1 VKGPALP
8 PPRFAT
14 VNAALRAA
22 AARDGA
28 GLTFVDLSERETSL
42 EWSELYG
49 RARRAAGVLRALGM
63 RPGDRVGL
71 LLPTSPGFMDAFF
84 GTLLVGGTP
93 VPLYPPVR
101 LGRLAEYHAAT
112 ARMIRIIGARLVLT
126 DKRIR
131 RLLGQ
136 AMERSQPEL
145 GCHTVDV
152 LERESHGEVEERART
167 DQIGLIQFSSGST
180 AAPRAVALSH
190 GQLMTQCAALMAL
203 MPAPDEVPQV
213 GVCWLP
219 LYHDMGLIGCL
230 LSAVCYGRSR
240 LVLIRPE
247 QFLLKPALWLR
258 AISRHRA
265 RVSPAPNFAYAI
277 CLKRIKDEEMA
288 GADLSSWRYA
298 LNGAEPVSLDVM
310 RRFGE
315 RFSRWGLD
323 PNALMPVYGLAEAA
337 LAVAFS
343 SDDEPARGIRL
354 DPTISATTGD
364 VMPGGREV
372 ASVGRP
378 VPGFEIEIR
387 DAQGEVLPERRVGR
401 IFVRGPSVMTGYHD
415 DPEATARTLRD
426 GWLDTGDL
434 GFVVDAELYIAGR
447 AKDLVTVRG
456 ANHTSEE
463 FEECLEGIAGARPGC
478 AVAVGYMPPGAEGEE
493 LVIFAERASGTDRA
507 NDPVLT
513 EQIRAAVVERT
524 AVRPH
529 AVHVL
534 EPGTLP
540 RTSSGKLRRA
550 EALRRFVSGE
560 LVPPAR
566 VDTLTIATEVVKSA
580 VAFGRMKL
588 T

>member
-1 VKGPALP
+1 
-8 PPRFAT
+8 
-14 VNAALRAA
+14 
-22 AARDGA
+22 
-28 GLTFVDLSERETSL
+28 
-42 EWSELYG
+42 
-49 RARRAAGVLRALGM
+49 
-63 RPGDRVGL
+63 
-71 LLPTSPGFMDAFF
+71 
-84 GTLLVGGTP
+84 
-93 VPLYPPVR
+93 
-101 LGRLAEYHAAT
+101 
-112 ARMIRIIGARLVLT
+112 
-126 DKRIR
+126 
-131 RLLGQ
+131 
-136 AMERSQPEL
+136 
-145 GCHTVDV
+145 
-152 LERESHGEVEERART
+152 
-167 DQIGLIQFSSGST
+167 
-180 AAPRAVALSH
+180 
-190 GQLMTQCAALMAL
+190 MTQCAALMAL
-203 MPAPDEVPQV
+203 MPAPDEMPQV

-230 LSAVCYGRSR
+230 LSAVYYGRSR
-240 LVLIRPE
+240 LVLMRPE

-265 RVSPAPNFAYAI
+265 GVSPAPNFAYAM

-288 GADLSSWRYA
+288 GADLSCWRYA

-343 SDDEPARGIRL
+343 PDDEPARGIRL

-364 VMPGGREV
+364 VVPGGREV

-434 GFVVDAELYIAGR
+434 GFVVDGELYISGR
-447 AKDLVTVRG
+447 AKDLVIVRG

-463 FEECLEGIAGARPGC
+463 FEECLEGIAGARPGY

-493 LVIFAERASGTDRA
+493 LVILAERASRTDRA
-507 NDPVLT
+507 NDPALI
-513 EQIRAAVVERT
+513 EQIRAAVIERT

-560 LVPPAR
+560 LVPPTR

-580 VAFGRMKL
+580 VAFARMKL